1 MAEMR
6 ITVDIPALERLCA
19 ILEVHVLHEERK
31 LDLAEKAADIAA
43 PIVAAPKASPES
55 QKRPAEAPKAEAANP
70 ASEPEKPKADP
81 APGATEAA
89 PVTLDALQ
97 RAAAQMR
104 DEGKLK
110 AVTDMF
116 PEFGIKKLSDLMGDA
131 LQAFGERLRGMG
143 AKV

>member
-19 ILEVHVLHEERK
+19 ILEVHLLHEERK

-43 PIVAAPKASPES
+43 PLAKAPKASPKP
-55 QKRPAEAPKAEAANP
+55 QKRPAEATKAETDDHKA
-70 ASEPEKPKADP
+70 EPEKPKADP
-81 APGATEAA
+81 APWATEAA

-104 DEGKLK
+104 DEGRLK

-116 PEFGIKKLSDLMGDA
+116 PEFGIKKLSDLKGDA
-131 LQAFGERLRGMG
+131 LQAFGERLRRMG
-143 AKV
+143 AKI